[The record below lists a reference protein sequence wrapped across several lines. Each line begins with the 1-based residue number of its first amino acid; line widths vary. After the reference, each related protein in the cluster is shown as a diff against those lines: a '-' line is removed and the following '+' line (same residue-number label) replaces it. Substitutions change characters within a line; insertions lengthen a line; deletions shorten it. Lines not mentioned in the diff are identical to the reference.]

1 MHEYIV
7 YYACVCVCVLMA
19 AAGAVKAEE
28 AATGRSAC
36 HALSVF
42 APSLSAVLIAALMLN
57 GGL

>member
-1 MHEYIV
+1 MLV
-7 YYACVCVCVLMA
+7 YVCVCVLMA